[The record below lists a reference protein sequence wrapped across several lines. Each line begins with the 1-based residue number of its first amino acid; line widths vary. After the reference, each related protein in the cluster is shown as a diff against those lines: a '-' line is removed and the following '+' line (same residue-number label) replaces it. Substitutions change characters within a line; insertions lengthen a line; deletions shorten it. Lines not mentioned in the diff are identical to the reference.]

1 MADAIG
7 KKIGAKMKI
16 LLFVYYYNVYDSYD
30 SLQFFY
36 WFLDIENDFYKCIKS
51 ILYFIKSIV
60 FKIFLNK
67 LQIIV
72 GGLILIFSNYY
83 MRYFFD
89 VSLIGRKS
97 VRERM
102 WNKIKSVQL
111 LKLCF
116 FCVSAFTRCLDRIIG
131 DLCW

>member
-7 KKIGAKMKI
+7 KKIGAKWKFYFSYIIITCMI
-16 LLFVYYYNVYDSYD
+16 LTILCN
-30 SLQFFY
+30 FFY
-36 WFLDIENDFYKCIKS
+36 WFLDIEIFYKCIKS

-72 GGLILIFSNYY
+72 GGFILIFSNYY

-97 VRERM
+97 VRKRM

>member
-1 MADAIG
+1 
-7 KKIGAKMKI
+7 MKI

-36 WFLDIENDFYKCIKS
+36 WFLDIENDFYKYIKS

-83 MRYFFD
+83 MRYFLMFP
-89 VSLIGRKS
+89 
-97 VRERM
+97 
-102 WNKIKSVQL
+102 
-111 LKLCF
+111 
-116 FCVSAFTRCLDRIIG
+116 
-131 DLCW
+131 